1 MSYREGS
8 LYEKTWSS
16 SKNIFAK
23 IMFYSLHSITNFK
36 KLGHLGNLKN
46 LYLRNE
52 TVKIKGAVQRRKKA
66 PTKGCSGKGDR

>member
-23 IMFYSLHSITNFK
+23 IMFNSLHSITNFK

-52 TVKIKGAVQRRKKA
+52 TVLEITDYRLQFIYFDKSE
-66 PTKGCSGKGDR
+66 T